1 MRSSYSRS
9 RPVPRDSPPGPGG
22 PASSAALCQ
31 AGQMQWQPDTAFL
44 RGLDFF
50 SEAVGGLGEAD
61 WQRASPCQ
69 GWRALDVLGHVGQ
82 ATRFGTLLL
91 QGVQPGWSPVEPPG
105 DAVEGS
111 PGPWWQGLADQAR
124 DAVTGVNISEVVD
137 SPRGRRSIGEGLSF
151 PALDLFVHGWDVGKS
166 AGLDMVLPGEA
177 VEFARSVLE
186 PLPDAQVRNPRVF
199 ASEKTVPAGASDS
212 RALIAWTGRDPDWQ
226 PPD

>member
-1 MRSSYSRS
+1 
-9 RPVPRDSPPGPGG
+9 
-22 PASSAALCQ
+22 
-31 AGQMQWQPDTAFL
+31 MQWQPDTAFL

-50 SEAVGGLGEAD
+50 SEAVSGLGEAD

-91 QGVQPGWSPVEPPG
+91 QGVQPDWSPVEPPG
-105 DAVEGS
+105 VAVEGS

-124 DAVTGVNISEVVD
+124 DAVTGVDISEVVD

-186 PLPDAQVRNPRVF
+186 PLPAGQLRKERRLFRQPRRNLALGPGHRQGRARPGKNLKISATIFSPLVTRAR
-199 ASEKTVPAGASDS
+199 ASLVPGPASRRRPGPAS
-212 RALIAWTGRDPDWQ
+212 R
-226 PPD
+226 